1 MFKVNSVPTEPV
13 RRLFT
18 SGFSQMG
25 AVTRDIDKRTYNV
38 LQGNIDY
45 YAEKIPEVKQFAKE
59 LKTLNPKDLGTI
71 CDTLELSEYHALLT
85 SLEANIDRTF
95 SATLKEKLLGQM
107 VKSSKE
113 NPEGMDLVNAII
125 NNTDSTTSKYALHV
139 MSGGVLNNKDLA
151 RQMNATSKIVPEIAK
166 ETLSGGYTMDLSKQE
181 RFMDFIKLCVNQESQ
196 PDMIKFLFK
205 KLVPFTDKRP
215 ENEVFNID
223 VPALIRSKADI
234 EDVVARLKALPK
246 FLEDIG
252 EKFKDFDIVKYLTK
266 AE

>member
-1 MFKVNSVPTEPV
+1 MFKVNSVPTVPV

-25 AVTRDIDKRTYNV
+25 AVKRDIDSRTYNV
-38 LQGNIDY
+38 LQNNIDY
-45 YAEKIPEVKQFAKE
+45 YAQKIPEVKQFAKE
-59 LKTLNPKDLGTI
+59 IKTLNPKDLGTI

-85 SLEANIDRTF
+85 PLEANLDKAY
-95 SATLKEKLLGQM
+95 SKTLKEKLLEQM

-125 NNTDSTTSKYALHV
+125 NNTDSITSKYALHV

-151 RQMNATSKIVPEIAK
+151 RQMVATSKVVPEIAK
-166 ETLSGGYTMDLSKQE
+166 ETLNGGYAMDLSKQE
-181 RFMDFIKLCVNQESQ
+181 RFMNFIKIFVQPDAQ

-215 ENEVFNID
+215 EQFGID
-223 VPALIRSKADI
+223 IVDFVNSKANV
-234 EDVVARLKALPK
+234 EDVSARLEMLPK
-246 FLEDIG
+246 ILKDIG